1 MVSSSFLRGK
11 LLRSVLH
18 LFHQAFVQC
27 VQTGTG
33 VLTGLRLRDGVAWLS
48 ARNQE
53 MHYCDN
59 SPVDKSINPG
69 HWSLVRIWSGFGP
82 RGHHSQD
89 PIYAHHYSE
98 PHR

>member
-33 VLTGLRLRDGVAWLS
+33 ALTGLWLRDGVAWLTINWGDFNKILNILNVIS
-48 ARNQE
+48 
-53 MHYCDN
+53 
-59 SPVDKSINPG
+59 SII
-69 HWSLVRIWSGFGP
+69 LL
-82 RGHHSQD
+82 
-89 PIYAHHYSE
+89 E
-98 PHR
+98 